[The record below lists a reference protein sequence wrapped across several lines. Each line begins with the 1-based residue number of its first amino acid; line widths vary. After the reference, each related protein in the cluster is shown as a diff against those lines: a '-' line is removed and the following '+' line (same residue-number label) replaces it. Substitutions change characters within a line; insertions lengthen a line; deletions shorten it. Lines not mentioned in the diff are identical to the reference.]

1 MEIDFTLIF
10 FIKLGVKRNIGYQ
23 EIQMSFSGPWPRFPN
38 QVGPDVPDEKAICHL
53 DLNLDHNV
61 VEYLG
66 QRAAIVGKTIS
77 N

>member
-1 MEIDFTLIF
+1 
-10 FIKLGVKRNIGYQ
+10 
-23 EIQMSFSGPWPRFPN
+23 MSFLGPWPRFPN
-38 QVGPDVPDEKAICHL
+38 QVGPDVPDEKGICHL

>member
-1 MEIDFTLIF
+1 
-10 FIKLGVKRNIGYQ
+10 
-23 EIQMSFSGPWPRFPN
+23 MSFLGPWHCSPS

-61 VEYLG
+61 VEYLA